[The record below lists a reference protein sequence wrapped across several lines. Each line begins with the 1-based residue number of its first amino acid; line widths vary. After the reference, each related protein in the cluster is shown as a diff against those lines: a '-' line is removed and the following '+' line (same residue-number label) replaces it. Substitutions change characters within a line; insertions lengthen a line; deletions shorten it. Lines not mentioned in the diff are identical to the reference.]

1 MCVVHV
7 PGPLHVPV
15 LVKLYKMQKLA
26 IMYRKI
32 NYRHSFCFLIK
43 SLGETMLVP
52 LEGAFFKNGIC
63 DSFVENFKDSDFCQ
77 EKTPTLKQFTV
88 RAVPNYGASM
98 YLRIIEVRTLSK
110 YQYQYFN
117 RKCNTVAPSN

>member
-1 MCVVHV
+1 
-7 PGPLHVPV
+7 
-15 LVKLYKMQKLA
+15 MQ
-26 IMYRKI
+26 
-32 NYRHSFCFLIK
+32 SFIQ
-43 SLGETMLVP
+43 GILVP

-77 EKTPTLKQFTV
+77 KKNPHSNNLLSEQCQII
-88 RAVPNYGASM
+88 GASM

>member
-32 NYRHSFCFLIK
+32 NYRHSFCFLIE
-43 SLGETMLVP
+43 SLG
-52 LEGAFFKNGIC
+52 AIFYSRYISSIRRSKKKNGIC

-77 EKTPTLKQFTV
+77 KKTPHFFKQFTV
-88 RAVPNYGASM
+88 RAVQNYWCLYVFKNHKS
-98 YLRIIEVRTLSK
+98 T
-110 YQYQYFN
+110 
-117 RKCNTVAPSN
+117 NTIKVPVPIF

>member
-15 LVKLYKMQKLA
+15 LDKLYKMQKLA

-77 EKTPTLKQFTV
+77 EKTHTQTITV
-88 RAVPNYGASM
+88 RAVQNYWCLYVFKNHKS
-98 YLRIIEVRTLSK
+98 T
-110 YQYQYFN
+110 
-117 RKCNTVAPSN
+117 NTIKVPVPIF